1 MFACFKEKKYLC
13 RQVNAGVHRTYSM
26 SCTSVNRQTRG
37 WRWRTLST
45 SYFIYGKGEGKGG
58 CLRGRVPIYDGIDLP
73 VSLFRRNNQ
82 GII

>member
-26 SCTSVNRQTRG
+26 SCTSVNRPNKRVEVENF
-37 WRWRTLST
+37 ST

-58 CLRGRVPIYDGIDLP
+58 
-73 VSLFRRNNQ
+73 SL
-82 GII
+82 GGKGSYL